1 MRTMVSL
8 VFLLFR
14 RIVITFMIRYVYDV
28 CSYRSHSIVASTL
41 WPCGLCR
48 VVACLFVVVSNRAV
62 SSYGVSSCG
71 RVELCRVEFRV

>member
-14 RIVITFMIRYVYDV
+14 RIVITFTL

-48 VVACLFVVVSNRAV
+48 VVACLFVVVSSRAV